1 MKKRNTLIAT
11 LLSLF
16 FAPGIVSC
24 NDWLEV
30 DSSSNVI
37 EEVLFED
44 PAGFR
49 TAVNGVYRL
58 LSQQQLYG
66 RELTWGALSVLG
78 NNYDATRLPGGSTS
92 SAFSYREMAAGNYA
106 SSYTADL
113 IDPIWEQ
120 GYRVIANCNNIIQ
133 YTNERDGAFFIE
145 GEVEK
150 KMILGEMLGLRAMM
164 HLDILRLF
172 APATRADDGKTY
184 IPYVTAY
191 PEKQPEHLTVAA
203 TLDKIIADLEQA
215 RTLLAEVDTVAYPTR
230 LSSWSARLTS
240 AYSTADF
247 ISKRGTHFNY
257 FAAAA
262 ILARAYQWRGAT
274 GDAEKAYQAARGV
287 YIYSVTK
294 TWFTFTPS
302 TNLAVVENNVHR
314 KMPHDIIFTLFNN
327 NLYAMVAA
335 ATPNAT
341 SQSFFI
347 KNDGLLFGG
356 SYADDFR
363 LNLINADKTSRRWT
377 IPTGN
382 QTAYPTADII
392 RQQGPLAPVVRLT
405 EMAYIMCEY
414 LVDVDMTQAVTILT
428 RIKTARGSK
437 TPVNSVSKEAFLE
450 DLYLEMTREFLAEGQ
465 TFFLYKRLN
474 KPMYNG
480 AGVIDMTG
488 RYALPIPYSE
498 ASYYL

>member
-1 MKKRNTLIAT
+1 MKRNIIIPILF
-11 LLSLF
+11 SLF
-16 FAPGIVSC
+16 LVQGTTSC
-24 NDWLEV
+24 SDWLDV
-30 DSSSNVI
+30 DSSTSVMD
-37 EEVLFED
+37 ETLFSESQ
-44 PAGFR
+44 GFR

-66 RELTWGALSVLG
+66 RELTWGAASVLG

-92 SAFSYREMAAGNYA
+92 SAFSYREMAAGDYA
-106 SSYTADL
+106 SDFTTDL
-113 IDPIWEQ
+113 VDPIWEQ
-120 GYRVIANCNNIIQ
+120 GFRVIANCNNIIQ
-133 YTNERDGAFFIE
+133 HTNEQSASFFAA
-145 GEVEK
+145 GENEK
-150 KMILGEMLGLRAMM
+150 NMILGEMLGVRAAM
-164 HLDILRLF
+164 HFDILRLF

-203 TLDKIIADLEQA
+203 ALDKIIADLEQSRA
-215 RTLLAEVDTVAYPTR
+215 LLGEIDTVFNASQMTSWNSR
-230 LSSWSARLTS
+230 LQSNYASGDAFFTL
-240 AYSTADF
+240 
-247 ISKRGTHFNY
+247 RGTRFNY
-257 FAAAA
+257 FAASA
-262 ILARAYQWRGAT
+262 ILARAYQWRG
-274 GDAEKAYQAARGV
+274 DNERAYQAARAV
-287 YIYSVTK
+287 YIYSTNK
-294 TWFTFTPS
+294 TWFSFTS
-302 TNLAVVENNVHR
+302 AGNLATVENNIYR
-314 KMPHDIIFTLFNN
+314 KMPEDILFSLFNN
-327 NLYAMVAA
+327 NLYTVVANS
-335 ATPNAT
+335 TTNAS

-363 LNLINADKTSRRWT
+363 LNLINADKTSRRWN
-377 IPTGN
+377 IPLGN
-382 QTAYPTADII
+382 QSYWPTADII
-392 RQQGPLAPVVRLT
+392 NYQGPLAPVVRLT
-405 EMAYIMCEY
+405 EMAYIMCER
-414 LVDVDMTQAVTILT
+414 LVDVDMTQAVTILA

-488 RYALPIPYSE
+488 RYVLPAPYSE